1 MVFPSVVVQRH
12 VISGDSKNYY
22 NGLAQK
28 IILISPP
35 STPSTHQKD
44 ADVRGLPEI
53 KKLKDKIWEIENEMS
68 QNDRDLE
75 IELENEVTNKDNL
88 LLLLKHKN
96 MLVNKRAVL
105 KDALERMYEEGI
117 NKLIKTREI
126 GKLSTSESEEL
137 NKEIVTFTSILDF
150 ELENTEKDIKYDDLH
165 IKLKNLPEDVKEN
178 CPLIFNIVEALL
190 LTKEDQSTQSEKRV
204 RSTMHALA
212 LLLSLHNQKMQ
223 NNFRLMFTMLC
234 VSYGAGDRFI
244 TMLNH
249 MGLSISWK
257 KFIQFLDIRLKEKP
271 ALIKDKTADLHPV
284 ILLMDNINMFRG
296 KKKHIRLLH
305 NVGPKMWNFTGRGL
319 LIPRLSEKEKQML
332 SDKQKCTE
340 PQKDVMLLDCEE
352 IFLENDKDKVKL
364 WEAAVDKYLLE
375 ILDFSLNKIHL
386 NESAALSA
394 MSENDVIKWLRTAD
408 FEKSAKC
415 YKLEVSHKAVGL

>member
-1 MVFPSVVVQRH
+1 MGSSVSQDCVLKTLNLDATSKKHVTHLVKMVFPNVVVQRH

-88 LLLLKHKN
+88 LLLFKHKN

-105 KDALERMYEEGI
+105 KDALERMYEEEI

-137 NKEIVTFTSILDF
+137 NQEIVTFTSILDF
-150 ELENTEKDIKYDDLH
+150 ELENTEKDIKYDALH

-190 LTKEDQSTQSEKRV
+190 LTKEDQSAQSEKWV
-204 RSTMHALA
+204 RSAMHALT
-212 LLLSLHNQKMQ
+212 LLLSLRNQKMQ

-257 KFIQFLDIRLKEKP
+257 KFIQFLDTRLK
-271 ALIKDKTADLHPV
+271 
-284 ILLMDNINMFRG
+284 
-296 KKKHIRLLH
+296 
-305 NVGPKMWNFTGRGL
+305 
-319 LIPRLSEKEKQML
+319 
-332 SDKQKCTE
+332 
-340 PQKDVMLLDCEE
+340 
-352 IFLENDKDKVKL
+352 
-364 WEAAVDKYLLE
+364 
-375 ILDFSLNKIHL
+375 
-386 NESAALSA
+386 
-394 MSENDVIKWLRTAD
+394 
-408 FEKSAKC
+408 
-415 YKLEVSHKAVGL
+415 

>member
-88 LLLLKHKN
+88 LLLFKHKH

-105 KDALERMYEEGI
+105 KDALERMYEEEI
-117 NKLIKTREI
+117 NKLIKTKEI

-150 ELENTEKDIKYDDLH
+150 KLENTEKDIKYDDLH

-190 LTKEDQSTQSEKRV
+190 LTKEDQSIQSEKWV
-204 RSTMHALA
+204 RSAMHALA
-212 LLLSLHNQKMQ
+212 LLLSLRNQKMQ

-257 KFIQFLDIRLKEKP
+257 KFIHF
-271 ALIKDKTADLHPV
+271 
-284 ILLMDNINMFRG
+284 
-296 KKKHIRLLH
+296 
-305 NVGPKMWNFTGRGL
+305 
-319 LIPRLSEKEKQML
+319 
-332 SDKQKCTE
+332 
-340 PQKDVMLLDCEE
+340 
-352 IFLENDKDKVKL
+352 
-364 WEAAVDKYLLE
+364 
-375 ILDFSLNKIHL
+375 
-386 NESAALSA
+386 
-394 MSENDVIKWLRTAD
+394 
-408 FEKSAKC
+408 
-415 YKLEVSHKAVGL
+415 